1 MERRLR
7 RRRQEARIRA
17 RLVCDGAI
25 LLAHHA
31 CTPPSAPQAQPRAL
45 ALLREQLE
53 ALQVRFNDLLAV
65 VLAMGSRDGAPKQH
79 AGGESSSHEPGVVIP
94 DVVMVDAM
102 ASVDKK
108 ASDAGLQADR
118 VVSSGGSTTVVS
130 SGGSTTVVSSGGSAT
145 LVSSGIAAEL
155 DALSPLSVAAG
166 GSTTVDCVWSQAA
179 AAGASR
185 SQLEALGRSWGYG
198 RVWSQAAADAAL
210 AQVEGQMSEQS
221 LV

>member
-65 VLAMGSRDGAPKQH
+65 VLAMGSRDGAPQPH
-79 AGGESSSHEPGVVIP
+79 AGGESSSNAPGVVIP

-102 ASVDKK
+102 ASVDEK

-118 VVSSGGSTTVVS
+118 VVSSGVSTSVVS
-130 SGGSTTVVSSGGSAT
+130 SGGSTTVVSSG
-145 LVSSGIAAEL
+145 IAVVL
-155 DALSPLSVAAG
+155 DALASVDKKAFEVVSSPRPSPA
-166 GSTTVDCVWSQAA
+166 
-179 AAGASR
+179 
-185 SQLEALGRSWGYG
+185 GRSP
-198 RVWSQAAADAAL
+198 RPVSQDPL
-210 AQVEGQMSEQS
+210 RRSS
-221 LV
+221 P